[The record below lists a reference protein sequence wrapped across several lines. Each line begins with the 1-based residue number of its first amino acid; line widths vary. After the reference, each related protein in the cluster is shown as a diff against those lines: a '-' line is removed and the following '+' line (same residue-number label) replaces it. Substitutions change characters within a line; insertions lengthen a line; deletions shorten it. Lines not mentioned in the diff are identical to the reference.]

1 MQYEE
6 FIDRIRRRA
15 RLDMVEET
23 QTASRATLTALW
35 KNAWPGAKRWI
46 SPRSSRKVLRK
57 YSSGS
62 SRASPI
68 LSSVRETEPEVRGP
82 SRRRA

>member
-15 RLDMVEET
+15 RLDMAEET
-23 QTASRATLTALW
+23 QMASRATPTALW
-35 KNAWPGAKRWI
+35 RNAWPGARRWI

-62 SRASPI
+62 SRASSI
-68 LSSVRETEPEVRGP
+68 LSSGREVEPEVRGP